1 MASQRPSGLSS
12 AVASL
17 LGLAIPLAVF
27 LLTTPYLLARLGTAQ
42 YGILMLVMSLTAIL
56 GSLDFG
62 LAAGGVREIGGALA
76 RGESTRLVRLLR
88 EYMSLFILVGLAVFG
103 VLVLFAPQ
111 VSTLLATDEV
121 LSKEE
126 ATRVVFLVAV
136 SLLFYLLTAWASL
149 LPRTMERYPAIALI
163 QVVSNIAA
171 WGGAVALLALNPEHG
186 LFLVVTWTTLLSGL
200 VFLTFLIF
208 SRQLLPG
215 FSCRP
220 ATTFRETPGTFGY
233 SLYASVGQLTA
244 TFTYHADKVLIAYF
258 LGPEPVAY
266 YAVAVNVASKLLSL
280 GAAMANF
287 VFPRA
292 VALSAGADQ
301 PALKSFY
308 IRVSRYQLLV
318 LAPLLAPAVTLAEP
332 LLTLWLGPAFASQ
345 ATPLLQILCLG
356 YFLAVLSVVPSQIF
370 NGLGNARIGAV
381 FATAATVINIGGCI
395 ILLPIFGVIGAAVAS
410 LLGMAQAIVFAGMLE
425 AHLDLGW
432 FKARRGFYLVVLG
445 IVTGQFLV
453 LYAVWPLVEGWGSLL
468 LAGAGGYVFF
478 YLAWWA
484 FGLLSP
490 EDKRVLGELSGLW
503 QRKFLN

>member
-1 MASQRPSGLSS
+1 MANQRPSGLSS

-17 LGLAIPLAVF
+17 LGLAIPLVVF
-27 LLTTPYLLARLGTAQ
+27 LLTTPYLVARLGTAQ

-76 RGESTRLVRLLR
+76 RGENERLVRLLR
-88 EYMSLFILVGLAVFG
+88 EYLSLFALVGLVVFG
-103 VLVLFAPQ
+103 ALVLFASQ
-111 VSTLLATDEV
+111 VSTLLAMDEV

-126 ATRVVFLVAV
+126 ATRVVFLMAV

-171 WGGAVALLALNPEHG
+171 WGGAVALLALNPGHG
-186 LFLVVTWTTLLSGL
+186 LLLVVAWTTFLSGF
-200 VFLTFLIF
+200 VCFAFLIF
-208 SRQLLPG
+208 SRLLLPG
-215 FSCRP
+215 FSCCP
-220 ATTFRETPGTFGY
+220 AATFRETPGTFGY

-244 TFTYHADKVLIAYF
+244 AFTYHADKVLIAYF

-266 YAVAVNVASKLLSL
+266 YAVATTVASKLLSV

-287 VFPRA
+287 AFPRA
-292 VALSAGADQ
+292 VALSAGADHS
-301 PALKSFY
+301 ALKSFY
-308 IRVSRYQLLV
+308 ARVSRYQLLV
-318 LAPLLAPAVTLAEP
+318 LAPLLAPAVILAEP

-345 ATPLLQILCLG
+345 ATPLLQILCFG
-356 YFLAVLSVVPSQIF
+356 YFLAVLSVVPSQVF
-370 NGLGNARIGAV
+370 NGLGNARIGAF

-395 ILLPIFGVIGAAVAS
+395 ILLPIFGVVGAAVAS
-410 LLGMAQAIVFAGMLE
+410 LLGMAQAIVYAGALE
-425 AHLDLGW
+425 AHLGLGW
-432 FKARRGFYLVVLG
+432 FTARRSFYLAVSG
-445 IVTGQFLV
+445 IVTGQFLA
-453 LYAVWPLVEGWGSLL
+453 LYAARLLVEGWASLL
-468 LAGAGGYVFF
+468 LVGAGGYALF
-478 YLAWWA
+478 YLAWRV